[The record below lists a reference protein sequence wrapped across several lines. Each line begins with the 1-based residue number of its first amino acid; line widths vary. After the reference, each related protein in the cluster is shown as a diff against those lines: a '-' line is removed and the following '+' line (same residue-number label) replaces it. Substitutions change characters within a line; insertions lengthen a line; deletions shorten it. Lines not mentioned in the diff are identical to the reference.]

1 MLHLT
6 RLPCAWVP
14 LTTEFAVQVSRELR
28 MSDSAEPCS
37 APCLCQL
44 GHLVFIS
51 IIPVSL
57 CRLIFIKYH
66 IMFILIS
73 ECHWFQRPKHRQS
86 LLQKLEVEGHI
97 LTKHQ
102 KEVFRHRKHDI
113 PVLYNST
120 LQPLQEDS
128 IISESSQDT

>member
-1 MLHLT
+1 MSLL
-6 RLPCAWVP
+6 
-14 LTTEFAVQVSRELR
+14 VS
-28 MSDSAEPCS
+28 D
-37 APCLCQL
+37 
-44 GHLVFIS
+44 
-51 IIPVSL
+51 
-57 CRLIFIKYH
+57 
-66 IMFILIS
+66 
-73 ECHWFQRPKHRQS
+73 CHWFQRPKHRQS

-113 PVLYNST
+113 PVLYSST